1 MSGALRL
8 RCASSA
14 SERSHR
20 NKNRARAEFYRSVA
34 AVEPARQRRGKVARF
49 LMIQTPIPS
58 SSLSTDAAVPDVE
71 AMAGGS
77 EVVAPGSALR
87 PRRELT
93 LKHYLWLGAGTLV
106 LYFALTRLG
115 ALLTP
120 FLIGAI
126 LAYLGTPLVD
136 ALQRRG
142 VHRGVGTTITVLL
155 FGVALLGLLLVLV
168 PLVQAEIAL
177 MMKRIPELLTSANLR
192 LLPWLE
198 QQFGI
203 TIALDLATL
212 RDVLADNLESV
223 RDVGLQ
229 LLAGVKTG
237 GLLLVSILVN
247 LALIPVVM
255 FYLLRDWNRIVGRID
270 DLLPRQWATKVRQI
284 AREVDGVLAEFLRGQ
299 LLVMLV
305 LAVYYALA
313 LWAVGLDHAFAIGVL
328 TGLLVFI
335 PYVGFGL
342 GLVLGVIAALL
353 QWSGLPFFLAVLAVY
368 AAGQLLENYVL
379 IPYLVGDRI
388 GLHPVAVIFA
398 LLAFGQVFG
407 FAGVLLALPA
417 SAALLVALR
426 HLRSAY
432 ADSPLYRGE

>member
-1 MSGALRL
+1 M
-8 RCASSA
+8 ASTPLSPP
-14 SERSHR
+14 
-20 NKNRARAEFYRSVA
+20 SVS
-34 AVEPARQRRGKVARF
+34 PVA
-49 LMIQTPIPS
+49 PVSPE
-58 SSLSTDAAVPDVE
+58 E
-71 AMAGGS
+71 AIAGGT
-77 EVVAPGSALR
+77 ELVAPASALR
-87 PRRELT
+87 GRRPIT
-93 LKHYLWLGAGTLV
+93 LRHYLWVAGAAIV

-115 ALLTP
+115 AVLTP
-120 FLIGAI
+120 FLVGAI

-136 ALQRRG
+136 ALERHR

-155 FGVALLGLLLVLV
+155 FGIAFFGLFFVLV
-168 PLVQAEIAL
+168 PLVQAEVSL
-177 MMKRIPELLTSANLR
+177 VMKRMPELLTHASER

-198 QQFGI
+198 RVFGI
-203 TIALDLATL
+203 TIALDFATI
-212 RDVLADNLESV
+212 REVLADNIESV
-223 RDVGLQ
+223 RDVGLR

-255 FYLLRDWNRIVGRID
+255 FYLLRDWTKIVERID
-270 DLLPRQWATKVRQI
+270 DLLPRRWETKVREI
-284 AREVDGVLAEFLRGQ
+284 AREIDDVLAEFLRGQ

-335 PYVGFGL
+335 PYVGYGL
-342 GLVLGVIAALL
+342 GLVLAMVAALL
-353 QWSGLPFFLAVLAVY
+353 QWTGLPFFLSVLAVY
-368 AAGQLLENYVL
+368 GAGQLLENYVL

-398 LLAFGQVFG
+398 LLAFGAVFG
-407 FAGVLLALPA
+407 FAGVLLALPV

-426 HLRSAY
+426 HLRAAY
-432 ADSPLYRGE
+432 ADSPLYRDE